1 MRLNEKLLSIHY
13 HLFLAA
19 LMTAFLCCGPA
30 YADPAQD
37 LPGTWNVV
45 AQLVAST
52 TENPNDPY
60 APKPGMTKP
69 DTWSIYNGDAGP
81 VLTGSSGSIAG
92 QYTEKGAVF
101 EGTYPLGS
109 GVYVA
114 VKIECFING
123 SMSMYGT
130 NENDYWGTN
139 AVTGEMIKLGL
150 EAWKFGARK
159 Q

>member
-1 MRLNEKLLSIHY
+1 MRLNDKLLSTPY
-13 HLFLAA
+13 YLFLAA
-19 LMTAFLCCGPA
+19 LMAAFLCCGPA
-30 YADPAQD
+30 YADPSQD

-45 AQLVAST
+45 AQLEAAT

-60 APKPGMTKP
+60 APKPGMIKP

-81 VLTGSSGSIAG
+81 VLTGSSDSISG
-92 QYTEKGAVF
+92 QYTETGAVF

-114 VKIECFING
+114 VKIDCFMNG
-123 SMSMYGT
+123 STSMYGT
-130 NENDYWGTN
+130 NENDYGGTN
-139 AVTGEMIKLGL
+139 TVTGEMIMLGM
-150 EAWKFGARK
+150 EAWKFGATK